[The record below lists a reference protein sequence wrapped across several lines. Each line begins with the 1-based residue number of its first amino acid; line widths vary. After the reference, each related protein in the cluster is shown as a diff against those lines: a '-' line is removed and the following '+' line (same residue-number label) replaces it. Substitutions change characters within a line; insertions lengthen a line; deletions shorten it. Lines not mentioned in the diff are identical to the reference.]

1 MQVNKINY
9 PVNSFC
15 AVQQKS
21 SLTKKNKVSPMNDGL
36 VTAGS
41 WFGFG
46 VALDLI
52 SRKCQFSKSPFK
64 NSLAINSILG
74 VGAGIYTGIK
84 SLNFKSKNS

>member
-1 MQVNKINY
+1 MQVNRINY
-9 PVNSFC
+9 PVGSFC

-21 SLTKKNKVSPMNDGL
+21 SLVKKNKVNPVNESL

-46 VALDLI
+46 VALDLV

-74 VGAGIYTGIK
+74 AGAGIYTGLRAANK
-84 SLNFKSKNS
+84 DK

>member
-1 MQVNKINY
+1 MQINRINY
-9 PVNSFC
+9 PVSSFC
-15 AVQQKS
+15 AAQQKS
-21 SLTKKNKVSPMNDGL
+21 SLAKKNKVNPVNESLM
-36 VTAGS
+36 TAGS